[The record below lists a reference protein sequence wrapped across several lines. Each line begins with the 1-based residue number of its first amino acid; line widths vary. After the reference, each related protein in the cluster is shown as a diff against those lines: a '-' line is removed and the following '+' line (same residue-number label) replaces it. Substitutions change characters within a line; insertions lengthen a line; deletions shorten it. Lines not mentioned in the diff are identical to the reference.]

1 MKTYQLAML
10 VCGGLAIACKADGS
24 GDDVAESGIGSANG
38 GTDTA
43 TSGEGTEGTEGEN
56 GPGPGPGTNPDDSSG
71 GGSVTDGNPKYD
83 VGAGGANFCMD
94 KEAGVYCYDN
104 SAIECGDNG
113 NEVANDLCTPDA
125 CLDGMGCV
133 ECLTGQYDCKGA
145 AVYQC
150 NDAAVP
156 PVWEQIEVC
165 DPAAGMG
172 CDMALGTCVP
182 LATLGGTTPTGE
194 YYQFAY
200 FTTGAVF
207 RGGYDVDSIGDRI
220 FVASQMG
227 GVDEYT
233 LELLDSDGDGM
244 FEPNQHP
251 DNPDEPGEIEER
263 VLTFV
268 TNYAFPGTSLSTA
281 ELYSDDDR
289 FFIGGPQITEYILAS
304 GATSVITTA
313 PAWTQSGYPRFSQIG
328 YDDVNGIWYASNEMA
343 RRVFQY
349 CAETD
354 TWGLAFLYP
363 DLAGSHMDGIEV
375 VTDPETGIPYVY
387 VSDMTSDFIGQY
399 EKHPDLGWQQ
409 KNLFSYASV
418 TGDAVEGMGFGAL
431 YHFWATGG
439 NSLFEIGGGELQEF
453 VEPPG

>member
-1 MKTYQLAML
+1 MKTHKLAML
-10 VCGGLAIACKADGS
+10 VCCGLAFGCKSD
-24 GDDVAESGIGSANG
+24 GDDNGAADSGIGPASGVSDSATG
-38 GTDTA
+38 GQDTE
-43 TSGEGTEGTEGEN
+43 SEEGEN
-56 GPGPGPGTNPDDSSG
+56 GPGNGPGPDDGSSGDDSNSG
-71 GGSVTDGNPKYD
+71 GTPKYD
-83 VGAGGANFCMD
+83 IGAGGANYCMNR
-94 KEAGVYCYDN
+94 EAGIYCYNN
-104 SAIECGDNG
+104 SAIECDDQG
-113 NEVANDLCTPDA
+113 NEVSNDLCTPDI
-125 CLDGMGCV
+125 CLEGTGCV
-133 ECLTGQYDCKGA
+133 ECLAGQYDCKGA

-150 NDAAVP
+150 NDAAIP
-156 PVWEQIEVC
+156 PTWEQIEVC

-182 LATLGGTTPTGE
+182 MSVVGGSTPTGE

-200 FTTGAVF
+200 FTTGNVF
-207 RGGYDVDSIGDRI
+207 RGGYDVDSIGNKI
-220 FVASQMG
+220 YVASSMG
-227 GVDEYT
+227 GVDEYEV
-233 LELLDSDGDGM
+233 ELLDSDGDGK

-251 DNPDEPGEIEER
+251 DNPDETGPIEER

-268 TNYAFPGTSLSTA
+268 QNIPYGGTSGSTA
-281 ELYSDDDR
+281 ELYLADDR
-289 FFIGGPQITEYILAS
+289 FFIGGPQITEYIFAT
-304 GATSVITTA
+304 GATTVITSA
-313 PAWTQSGYPRFSQIG
+313 PGWTGSSRFSQIG
-328 YDDVNGIWYASNEMA
+328 YDDVNGIWYGSNESA

-354 TWGLAFLYP
+354 SLGIAFLYP
-363 DLAGSHMDGIEV
+363 DLAGSHMDGLEV

-399 EKHPDLGWQQ
+399 EKHPDMGWVQ

-439 NSLFEIGGGELQEF
+439 SSLFEIGGGELQEF